1 MGITSERSKFP
12 SILNKYTE
20 SRSTFME
27 PWERRVPHYKLSS
40 GVEKLMIFVRGN
52 NKLYTDEIFNRQE

>member
-27 PWERRVPHYKLSS
+27 PWERRVPHFKLSS

-52 NKLYTDEIFNRQE
+52 NKL